1 MLEIRR
7 LSLRHPAPLHDISLA
22 CAAGELTVILGPNG
36 AGKSTL
42 LHAIGGYYP
51 AAAGEILLAGKALAD
66 LDAGRLAGCRAL
78 VEQHPARPAGMR
90 VADLLC
96 IGVAQPDP
104 AILVQVLALSDC
116 QTLLARDCASLSGG
130 ELQRV
135 HLARALHQLLAS
147 KAPQRYLLLDEPT
160 AALDIG
166 AANQQLAT
174 LRQLAQRWQLGMI
187 AVLHD
192 VNLALRHADKVLLLK
207 DGVQIAHGDT
217 AQVMTQAR
225 LEQVYDTRLAELS
238 DHHGQ
243 RAFIAC

>member
-51 AAAGEILLAGKALAD
+51 AAAGEILLAGEALAD

-192 VNLALRHADKVLLLK
+192 VNLALRHANKVLLLK
-207 DGVQIAHGDT
+207 EGVQIAHGDT

>member
-51 AAAGEILLAGKALAD
+51 AAAGEILLAGEALAD
-66 LDAGRLAGCRAL
+66 LDAGRLASCRAL

-135 HLARALHQLLAS
+135 HLARALHQLLSS

-207 DGVQIAHGDT
+207 EGVQIAHGDT

>member
-7 LSLRHPAPLHDISLA
+7 LSLRHPAPLHDISLD
-22 CAAGELTVILGPNG
+22 CAAGEVTVILGPNG

-51 AAAGEILLAGKALAD
+51 AAAGEIRLAGTALAD
-66 LDAGRLAGCRAL
+66 IDAARLAGCRAL

-96 IGVAQPDP
+96 IGVNQPDP
-104 AILVQVLALSDC
+104 TMLAQALELCDC
-116 QTLLARDCASLSGG
+116 QALLARDCASLSGG

-135 HLARALHQLLAS
+135 HLARALHQVLAG
-147 KAPQRYLLLDEPT
+147 KATQRYLLLDEPT

-207 DGVQIAHGDT
+207 DGRQVAYGDT
-217 AQVMTQAR
+217 AQVMTQHR
-225 LEQVYDTRLAELS
+225 LEQVYDTRLTELG
-238 DHHGQ
+238 DGHGQ
-243 RAFIAC
+243 RAFIAS